1 MRRLFARV
9 AVGSLVG
16 ATLAVGVAGTSW
28 QLPPAAAAGLAN
40 VDFDGDG
47 IGDYAVGA
55 AGESGGAGGVYTFYG
70 ATETTPGR
78 QQYWSQ
84 DSASVQG
91 TAQPDDAFGAAVAA
105 GDFNNDGFDDLAIG
119 VPGEMVSRKRN
130 AGAVQVLYGSAN
142 GLRATGNE
150 YWTQDRGD
158 IQTSSAPNEL
168 FGTALAAGD
177 FNDDGRD
184 DLAIGAPGEQVG
196 RFPGA
201 GTVHIL
207 HGCSCGLT
215 STRAQRFS
223 QDTADVA
230 GAAGRDE
237 NFGFS
242 LAVGKFGGDAIDDLA
257 IGVPGE
263 TVGRH
268 PGAGGVVVMRGR
280 ATAGL
285 TGNASQLWTEVQLRI
300 AEANGAEDYDFFGFS
315 IAAGDLNLDGVD
327 DLAIGAPGE
336 YSGTIAFSGAAFVA
350 FGDDAL
356 LGRPGAQMVTQ
367 DTDGV
372 LGRNSKYQE
381 FGHTVFVAPLGNVD
395 AGPADD
401 YLVVGVPYE
410 DVGGNADAGVLHVFE
425 PSASGVVT
433 TGSKM
438 WSLDSDGILG
448 EPTLGGWFGITFGAT
463 DTDGDGVAELLVGS
477 PGEDVGTILGSG
489 GITRFGED
497 DTEPVAAG
505 SIHWTEASD
514 GISGRAAK
522 TDFFGAA
529 FTF

>member
-1 MRRLFARV
+1 MRRLLARSI
-9 AVGSLVG
+9 AIATVG
-16 ATLAVGVAGTSW
+16 AAAATGVTAPFGALPGAG
-28 QLPPAAAAGLAN
+28 AAGLAN

-47 IGDYAVGA
+47 IGDHAVGA
-55 AGESGGAGGVYTFYG
+55 AGENGGAGGVYTFYG
-70 ATETTPGR
+70 ATATTVGR

-84 DSASVQG
+84 DTADIQG
-91 TAQPDDAFGAAVAA
+91 SGQLDDAFGAAVAA

-119 VPGEMVSRKRN
+119 VPGEVVSGKRN
-130 AGAVQVLYGSAN
+130 AGAVQVIYGSAS
-142 GLRATGNE
+142 GLRTAGNE

-158 IQTSSAPNEL
+158 IQTSSGVNEL
-168 FGTALAAGD
+168 FGTSLAAGD
-177 FNDDGRD
+177 FNNDGRD

-201 GTVHIL
+201 GAVHVL

-215 STRAQRFS
+215 STRAQRFT

-237 NFGFS
+237 NFGFA

-280 ATAGL
+280 AAAGL
-285 TGNASQLWTEVQLRI
+285 TGDASQLWTEVQLRI
-300 AEANGAEDYDFFGFS
+300 DDANGAEDYDFFGFS
-315 IAAGDLNLDGVD
+315 IAAGDLNLDGID

-336 YSGTIAFSGAAFVA
+336 YSGTIAFAGAVFVA
-350 FGDDAL
+350 YGDDEL
-356 LGRPGAQMVTQ
+356 LGRPGAQMLTQ
-367 DTDGV
+367 DSENV
-372 LGRNSKYQE
+372 PGRGSKYQE
-381 FGHTVFVAPLGNVD
+381 FGHTVLVAALGNVD
-395 AGPADD
+395 AGAADD
-401 YLVVGVPYE
+401 FLVVGVPYE
-410 DVGGNADAGVLHVFE
+410 DVGGNADAGLIHVFD
-425 PSASGVVT
+425 PSPSGVAT
-433 TGSKM
+433 TGSQM

-448 EPTLGGWFGITFGAT
+448 EPSLGGWLGITFGAT

-489 GITRFGED
+489 GITRLGED
-497 DTEPVAAG
+497 DLAPTAAG

-522 TDFFGAA
+522 TDFFGSA